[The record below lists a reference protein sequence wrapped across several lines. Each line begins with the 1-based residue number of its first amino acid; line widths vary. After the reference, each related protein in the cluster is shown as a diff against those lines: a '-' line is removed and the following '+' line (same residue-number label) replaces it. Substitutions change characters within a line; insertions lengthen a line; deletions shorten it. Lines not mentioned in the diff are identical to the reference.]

1 MYGVMSPSVSPGSSH
16 RFTSVTWI
24 PSVIVPSCAAR
35 AGAAPARSTTAII
48 TARTNRPTLI
58 RHLHEFLRSVRW
70 SHGGEARPCCQAN
83 LAWDT
88 LAPDGDPA
96 ARAAAAA
103 RARVLLSG
111 AGTTRSARPLEGR
124 AGDGGRRPEDAG

>member
-1 MYGVMSPSVSPGSSH
+1 
-16 RFTSVTWI
+16 
-24 PSVIVPSCAAR
+24 
-35 AGAAPARSTTAII
+35 TTAII

-58 RHLHEFLRSVRW
+58 RHPHEFLRSVRW

-124 AGDGGRRPEDAG
+124 AGDGGRRPEDAGGGGPEGRSGRARARASPRHDHHTASGGPRVPDLHQR